1 LLCDFVSSLAAGSN
15 RDLLA
20 VHTHRHGRTLA
31 MTAGGR
37 NNPQVFASHER
48 TEAG

>member
-31 MTAGGR
+31 ISRPCAITR
-37 NNPQVFASHER
+37 KF
-48 TEAG
+48 